1 MGMYDEIGNDIVRRV
16 INKCPFC
23 GEPFEYTE
31 WQSKS
36 FECILH
42 HITLQDLKD
51 DDKFEIYTICNKCN
65 KYIKLKLQSHITLE
79 IIEKNFK

>member
-23 GEPFEYTE
+23 GESFEYIE

-36 FECILH
+36 FDCLLK
-42 HITLQDLKD
+42 HITLQDLRD
-51 DDKFEIYTICNKCN
+51 NDRFEIHTICNRCN
-65 KYIKLKLQSHITLE
+65 NYIKLKL
-79 IIEKNFK
+79 